1 MENKTNGKKTTTNFP
16 ATAPRTAYSR
26 NALRDAINKK
36 LSRYYGITP
45 GEANDEQMYKAILLA
60 VKDLLTQKRTEFKKN
75 VTNQEGKKIYYLCVE
90 FLIGRSLKNNLRN
103 LGIADKVK
111 EIVGE
116 YGFDL
121 DQLYEC
127 ESDAALGNGGLG
139 RLAAC
144 FMDSLTT
151 LDYSATGFS
160 ILYEYGLFKQRIIDG
175 EQVELPDVWFPSGDL
190 WLVPRTDKA
199 CTVRFGGNISE
210 KWENGRCE
218 VVHTNP
224 QRNSMKFD

>member
-1 MENKTNGKKTTTNFP
+1 MENKTTGKKTATNFP

-26 NALRDAINKK
+26 NALRDAISKK

-45 GEANDEQMYKAILLA
+45 KEATQEQMYKAILLS

-75 VTNQEGKKIYYLCVE
+75 VTTQEGKKIYYLCVE
-90 FLIGRSLKNNLRN
+90 FLIGRSLRNNLRN

-111 EIVGE
+111 EIVGD

-121 DQLYEC
+121 DELYEC
-127 ESDAALGNGGLG
+127 EADAALGNGGLG

-151 LDYSATGFS
+151 LD
-160 ILYEYGLFKQRIIDG
+160 
-175 EQVELPDVWFPSGDL
+175 
-190 WLVPRTDKA
+190 
-199 CTVRFGGNISE
+199 
-210 KWENGRCE
+210 
-218 VVHTNP
+218 
-224 QRNSMKFD
+224 